1 MKRFTFSSIVVA
13 LALLLASCSLHTG
26 LGGSVAQATK
36 TIKATHT
43 PPAAVTA
50 ISITNGKFHPKNVS
64 VKLGTTLTW
73 TNADDIQQSITSDA
87 PGVFDSG
94 LLAPGGTYAWTFNQ
108 AGVFPYHSTGVSGS
122 YGSVTV
128 TP

>member
-1 MKRFTFSSIVVA
+1 MKRFTLSSIFII
-13 LALLLASCSLHTG
+13 LTLLLASCSAG
-26 LGGSVAQATK
+26 PGGGVAPATK

-43 PPAAVTA
+43 PPSPVST

-64 VKLGTTLTW
+64 VSVGTTLTW
-73 TNADDIQQSITSDA
+73 TNNDDAEQSVTSDV
-87 PGVFDSG
+87 PGIFDSG
-94 LLAPGGTYAWTFNQ
+94 LLAPGATFAWTFKEV
-108 AGVFPYHSTGVSGS
+108 GVFPYHSTGVSGS